1 MNGHDL
7 IGYLASAAV
16 LLTFCM
22 RDLVALRATAI
33 ASNVAFIAYA
43 GLAGIAPV
51 LLLHVLLL
59 PINVYRLIEA
69 QRAQRPQR
77 PRVALPAR
85 SRA

>member
-43 GLAGIAPV
+43 GLAGIEPV

-69 QRAQRPQR
+69 LRAQR